1 MDKFLH
7 DIPHDEV
14 GEVYGACHI
23 LLKTSVLESFSY
35 PPLEMMATGGWTVVL
50 PNGGN
55 AEYIED
61 GVNCLTYER
70 GDIQQAVDQ
79 IERIVDDAEL
89 RTVLRE
95 GGLSTA
101 RSRDWSLIRD
111 DVLRLYE

>member
-1 MDKFLH
+1 M
-7 DIPHDEV
+7 
-14 GEVYGACHI
+14 YGACHI
-23 LLKTSVLESFSY
+23 LLKTSILESFSY
-35 PPLEMMATGGWTVVL
+35 PPLEMMATGGLTVVL

-70 GDIQQAVDQ
+70 GDLKHAADQ
-79 IERIVDDAEL
+79 IKRIVDDAEL
-89 RTVLRE
+89 RTTLRK

-101 RSRDWSLIRD
+101 CSRDWSLIRD